1 MTAETRGSFIRGKT
15 YAEAK
20 GEQNTQPIEPGR
32 KVRRANDYGS
42 SNLPPSTLVAH
53 PTATRDLLNLSR
65 ARDEGHPPSM
75 RLFLDTE
82 WAVQPDQGVEL
93 VSLGLVS
100 EDEQYVFYAECDP
113 LPPEAPDF
121 VHMAVYPLLQR
132 GEFAKEP
139 NQLAEAL
146 RDFICKVSRADSEPP
161 VICYDFPM
169 DAQLFKEAWGGLAG
183 AVGCITAPE
192 VRWYSLNALAPH
204 YWSGVERYFSASPD
218 ASARRHHALVDA
230 RAARAGFLH
239 AMRMGS
245 RT

>member
-1 MTAETRGSFIRGKT
+1 
-15 YAEAK
+15 
-20 GEQNTQPIEPGR
+20 
-32 KVRRANDYGS
+32 
-42 SNLPPSTLVAH
+42 
-53 PTATRDLLNLSR
+53 
-65 ARDEGHPPSM
+65 M

-132 GEFAKEP
+132 GEFAQEP
-139 NQLAEAL
+139 DRLAEAL
-146 RDFICKVSRADSEPP
+146 RNFISEVSKADGEPP

-169 DAQLFKEAWGGLAG
+169 DAHLFKEAWGGLGGEAEC
-183 AVGCITAPE
+183 ATAAE

-204 YWSGVERYFSASPD
+204 YGSGVERYFSANPE

-230 RAARAGFLH
+230 RAARAGFLY
-239 AMRMGS
+239 AMRMGAGS
-245 RT
+245 GRCSDGST